1 MPWRIYVMD
10 QINKL
15 TFNFGPEQL
24 IAQDNAEAA
33 RKLAADRDWPCLAR
47 PMGLV

>member
-1 MPWRIYVMD
+1 MD

-24 IAQDNAEAA
+24 TAQDNAEA
-33 RKLAADRDWPCLAR
+33 RIER
-47 PMGLV
+47 GV